1 VCATVDSQC
10 LEYLGY
16 ITLID
21 AYFPALLNS
30 NLYVEGSPTMK
41 NQDSDLGKD
50 FVGLKRSRSE
60 GSILD
65 PSDVAQ
71 CKFL

>member
-1 VCATVDSQC
+1 MERSIQYKDEKHFYV
-10 LEYLGY
+10 
-16 ITLID
+16 D
-21 AYFPALLNS
+21 AYFSALLNS

-50 FVGLKRSRSE
+50 LVGLKRSRSE

>member
-1 VCATVDSQC
+1 
-10 LEYLGY
+10 
-16 ITLID
+16 
-21 AYFPALLNS
+21 
-30 NLYVEGSPTMK
+30 MK

-50 FVGLKRSRSE
+50 LVGLKRSRSE

-71 CKFL
+71 CKILRISVQF

>member
-1 VCATVDSQC
+1 M
-10 LEYLGY
+10 YLYY
-16 ITLID
+16 IENCSIHHKD
-21 AYFPALLNS
+21 VYFPALLNS

-50 FVGLKRSRSE
+50 LVGLKRSRSE

>member
-1 VCATVDSQC
+1 
-10 LEYLGY
+10 
-16 ITLID
+16 
-21 AYFPALLNS
+21 
-30 NLYVEGSPTMK
+30 MK

-50 FVGLKRSRSE
+50 LVGLKRSRSE

-71 CKFL
+71 CKSLGISVQF

>member
-1 VCATVDSQC
+1 MNFNKKMESTF
-10 LEYLGY
+10 E
-16 ITLID
+16 ID
-21 AYFPALLNS
+21 FYFPALLNS

>member
-1 VCATVDSQC
+1 MESTFK
-10 LEYLGY
+10 
-16 ITLID
+16 ID
-21 AYFPALLNS
+21 FYFPALLNS